1 MYNSLRRNNIIQT
14 CLILTFAIASNATR
28 FPDTRAAPTARPSTF
43 SINARTPAFS
53 DLTKAFRAL
62 EHRVK
67 GQQGAYFESLA
78 DDNGTTMQELIVMNP
93 DINDECSNLVA
104 GNTYCVGQ
112 LGDDAKA
119 VSTCCGLLFIRNQVQ
134 YSLQTKT
141 LY

>member
-28 FPDTRAAPTARPSTF
+28 FQDSLAPPTARPSTF
-43 SINARTPAFS
+43 SIKARTPDFD
-53 DLTKAFRAL
+53 DLTKPCGAL
-62 EHRVK
+62 DNWVK
-67 GQQGAYFESLA
+67 AEQGASCESLA

-119 VSTCCGLLFIRNQVQ
+119 VSTCCGFLFIRNHVQ
-134 YSLQTKT
+134 YSL
-141 LY
+141 